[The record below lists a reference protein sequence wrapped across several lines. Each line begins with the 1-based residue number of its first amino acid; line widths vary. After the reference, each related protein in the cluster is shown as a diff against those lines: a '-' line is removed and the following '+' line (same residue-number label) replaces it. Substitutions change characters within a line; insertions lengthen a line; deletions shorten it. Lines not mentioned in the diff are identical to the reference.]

1 MPGRSARRRLPIDH
15 PATGM
20 ARLALAAILVALLL
34 ALAGCAPPPQ
44 APPTPTVSVATAL
57 ARDVADWDEFNGRFV
72 AVEEVALRPRVA
84 GYIERVAFREGGLV
98 ARGDLLFVIDPR
110 PFAAEVRR
118 QESELARQRAA
129 LVLAQDQLRR
139 ARTLRTAAAIS
150 QDELDRFA
158 STALQAAAAVGA
170 SAAALDNARL
180 DLGFTQVR
188 APIAGRMGRAEVTA
202 GNLVQAGQGAT
213 LLATLVSVDPIHV
226 DFDGDERV
234 YLRHA
239 ARLREDRLRDGAGT
253 LPVSVGLATETG
265 FPHPGELVF
274 VDNQLDRATGTIRMR
289 ARLANPDGLFTPG
302 LFARVRVAGARAAPA
317 VLVDDKAIGTD
328 QDLRF
333 VLVLGPGD
341 VLQYRRVT
349 LGRAIDGLRVVT
361 SGLAAGE
368 TIVVNGLQRVR
379 PGVKVIAER
388 VPMTGTQAAAASQPA
403 KMAG

>member
-1 MPGRSARRRLPIDH
+1 MPGRAVRRLLPT
-15 PATGM
+15 AL
-20 ARLALAAILVALLL
+20 ARLALLVATA
-34 ALAGCAPPPQ
+34 ALAGCAPPAQ
-44 APPTPTVSVATAL
+44 APPTPTVSVASAIS
-57 ARDVADWDEFNGRFV
+57 REVADWDEFNGRFV
-72 AVEEVALRPRVA
+72 AVEEVALRPRVG
-84 GYIERVAFREGGLV
+84 GYIERVAFVEGGLV

-129 LVLAQDQLRR
+129 LALAQDQLRR

-170 SAAALDNARL
+170 SAAALDSARL
-180 DLGFTQVR
+180 ELGFTEIR
-188 APIAGRMGRAEVTA
+188 APIAGRIGRAEVTA
-202 GNLVQAGQGAT
+202 SNLVQAGQGAT

-226 DFDGDERV
+226 DFDGDEHV

-239 ARLREDRLRDGAGT
+239 ALSRRGDGRDAAAT
-253 LPVSVGLATETG
+253 LPVFAGLATDTG
-265 FPHPGELVF
+265 FPHRGELTF

-289 ARLANPDGLFTPG
+289 ARFANRDGLFTPG
-302 LFARVRVAGARAAPA
+302 LFARIKVAGARAAPA
-317 VLVDDKAIGTD
+317 VLVDAKAIGTD

-333 VLVLGPGD
+333 VLVLGAGD

-349 LGRAIDGLRVVT
+349 PGRTIDGLRIIT

-388 VPMTGTQAAAASQPA
+388 VPMTGAQRVPMAGAQTAAAAKPA
-403 KMAG
+403 G